1 MKRKAF
7 TAPSS
12 QQLRDPDAEAARR
25 EHADKIRELQQM
37 PAALLD
43 VIPNIQLED
52 GVDKPIAHQLGRIPQ
67 WFRES
72 CVRGAVTAGVI
83 TEVTGTQYDPTKYL
97 VLRADGYGAT
107 ITFALAVM

>member
-12 QQLRDPDAEAARR
+12 QQLADPNAEAMRR

-43 VIPNIQLED
+43 VIPNVSLAD
-52 GVDKPIAHQLGRIPQ
+52 GVDTPIAHQLGRVPS

-83 TEVTGTQYDPTKYL
+83 TEVAGTSSDPSKFL

-107 ITFALAVM
+107 ITCSLAVM